1 MRSIQKFRAAPQA
14 TLLPERYDREEVNVN
29 HMRKM
34 FALVM
39 VALLALTLALAVVG
53 CGQKAEETPATSTE
67 STPSGESSMP
77 MDSTMHSDSA
87 MADTMAH

>member
-1 MRSIQKFRAAPQA
+1 M
-14 TLLPERYDREEVNVN
+14 N

-34 FALVM
+34 FALAM
-39 VALLALTLALAVVG
+39 VALLALTLAITVVG

-67 STPSGESSMP
+67 TPPADGSMP

-87 MADTMAH
+87 MADTTHH